1 MGLFNNLFPRSIGV
15 DIGVSAI
22 KVVELSRFG
31 RRISLKNYAQLE
43 ATDPYRGPF
52 RVFQQQTLVLSVD
65 KVAEALKKCFA
76 KAGMRPKEVVF
87 AVADFLTF
95 FTTFN
100 LPAMSQEELERA
112 VRFEAGKYIPLPLE
126 QVMLDWQIIGKE
138 KESEVIKVLVVAIPQ
153 TVIKQ
158 YQEVAQRLSLDNFLL
173 EPETFSLY
181 RLFSR
186 EKETICLVDIGARST
201 AITMGQTK
209 VLSVSHSLDFSG
221 RQITQTLVSRLQ
233 IDESQADKLKE
244 SQGLTGSREVYAVL
258 EPLIE
263 SLMAGIKDTLANSTL
278 GSRVAQ
284 IVLTGGGSYTPGLID
299 YLKEHLQL
307 PVVKGDAFARIK
319 YPSSLQSKL
328 EKRSPFLSVAA
339 GAALRGLHL

>member
-1 MGLFNNLFPRSIGV
+1 MGFFNNLFPRSIGI

-43 ATDPYRGPF
+43 ATDPYHGPF
-52 RVFQQQTLVLSVD
+52 RVFQRQTLILSVD
-65 KVAEALKKCFA
+65 KIAEALKKCFT

-95 FTTFN
+95 FTTFD
-100 LPAMSQEELERA
+100 LPAMNQKELGRA

-126 QVMLDWQIIGKE
+126 QVILDWQIIREE
-138 KESEVIKVLVVAIPQ
+138 KESEVAKILVVAIPQ

-158 YQEVAQRLSLDNFLL
+158 YQEVARQLSLNNFLL

-181 RLFSR
+181 RLFSQG
-186 EKETICLVDIGARST
+186 KETICLVDIGAQST
-201 AITMGQTK
+201 AITVGQTK

-244 SQGLTGSREVYAVL
+244 SQGLTGSREVYSAL
-258 EPLIE
+258 EPLVKN
-263 SLMAGIKDTLANSTL
+263 LTAGIKDTLANSTPGL
-278 GSRVAQ
+278 QATQ
-284 IVLTGGGSYTPGLID
+284 IVLTGGGSHTPGLID